1 MAFNNVES
9 ITWCDKIFSAQ
20 HVTQYESVDATSRN
34 LQESALRV
42 SASVENG
49 SIYIFYYM

>member
-1 MAFNNVES
+1 MASNNAES
-9 ITWCDKIFSAQ
+9 IAWCDKIFSAR
-20 HVTQYESVDATSRN
+20 HVTQHGSVDVTSRN

-49 SIYIFYYM
+49 SIYILYYM

>member
-1 MAFNNVES
+1 MASNNQES
-9 ITWCDKIFSAQ
+9 ITCADKIFSARY
-20 HVTQYESVDATSRN
+20 VTQHRSVGVTSRN

-49 SIYIFYYM
+49 SIYILYYM